1 MLAGVLVITVVAA
14 TAAAIGRPPVEPAR
28 VAAARM
34 PAAPGPGQPVTL
46 GGNWIAFTRDRTG
59 GAAFESGDE
68 ELWAIALDG
77 TGAKQLTF
85 DTCSDLTPAASPDGR
100 WLAWVRKC
108 GSTGWNNNNNVDIMF
123 APIVYDAVT
132 GQPGLAPATNV
143 TLALGTGADRWP
155 QFSPDGLQLAFIR
168 KTTGNFDIWR
178 AGLTVSST
186 GVPSLV
192 APVRVVR
199 LGGPQ
204 VEDCC
209 VSWSPDGA
217 TLVWASNVNRY
228 QQSFNLY
235 QVPSTAVEIWD
246 AVTNV
251 DRSRDGTLDVTVV
264 RQLTSGREYEGT
276 PHHDADGTVLF
287 RCNCP
292 NPDVYRLD
300 PVTGIRTRLTT
311 YLGLDRTPEPY
322 PGGLLYSRLDT
333 RGSDEI
339 FISPA
344 DGSAPVNLTNNPLSD
359 VNPTWIPPQVVPG

>member
-1 MLAGVLVITVVAA
+1 MVAGILAISLVGA
-14 TAAAIGRPPVEPAR
+14 TAAAIGTPSVVDSQAPALTSPSATPTA
-28 VAAARM
+28 VM
-34 PAAPGPGQPVTL
+34 V

-59 GAAFESGDE
+59 GAQFESGDE

-108 GSTGWNNNNNVDIMF
+108 RSDVDIMM

-143 TLALGTGADRWP
+143 TLALGSGADRWP
-155 QFSPDGLQLAFIR
+155 QFSPDGTQLAFIR

-178 AGLTVSST
+178 AGLAMST
-186 GVPSLV
+186 AGVPSLV
-192 APVRVVR
+192 SPVRAVR
-199 LGGPQ
+199 LGDMQ

-209 VSWSPDGA
+209 VTWSPDGT

-235 QVPSTAVEIWD
+235 QVSSDAVEIWD

-292 NPDVYRLD
+292 NPDLYRLD
-300 PVTGIRTRLTT
+300 PLTGIRTRLTT
-311 YLGLDRTPEPY
+311 YSGLDRTPEPY
-322 PGGLLYSRLDT
+322 PGGLLYSRIDT
-333 RGSDEI
+333 RGSDEV
-339 FISPA
+339 FVSPA
-344 DGSAPVNLTNNPLSD
+344 DGSTPVNLTNHPWSD
-359 VNPTWIPPQVVPG
+359 VNPTWIPPQAVGPS